1 MNFVL
6 LSLTV
11 VIICLVLLIGFM
23 SWLSFKERRELN
35 NRLMANSVDEFIKM
49 SDTAE
54 KKLSAPHISQHRKLV
69 NSFKAK
75 GVNNV

>member
-6 LSLTV
+6 LSMTA
-11 VIICLVLLIGFM
+11 VIICLVLLIGFL

-54 KKLSAPHISQHRKLV
+54 KKPDVSHISQHRKLV

>member
-6 LSLTV
+6 LSLTA
-11 VIICLVLLIGFM
+11 VIICLVLLIGFI

-49 SDTAE
+49 SDTE

>member
-6 LSLTV
+6 LSLTA
-11 VIICLVLLIGFM
+11 VIICLVLLIGFI

-49 SDTAE
+49 SDTE
-54 KKLSAPHISQHRKLV
+54 KKPDAPHISQHRKLV
-69 NSFKAK
+69 NGFKAK

>member
-1 MNFVL
+1 M
-6 LSLTV
+6 TA
-11 VIICLVLLIGFM
+11 VIICLVLLIGFI

-49 SDTAE
+49 SDTE
-54 KKLSAPHISQHRKLV
+54 KKPDVTHISQHRKLV